1 MSMRGNRTGVIKG
14 TVCLPDD
21 LGSIDWEDEPRG
33 VKHRREV
40 ARHRRLMRI
49 GWSKVRARQAQ
60 EKAKLLAELDRIGRR
75 FAKEQKSLD
84 KLRVKLAARE
94 VLGTFSLQ
102 TMREVMWLNNDH
114 LENER
119 LANKMAERDLKRLK
133 GKST

>member
-1 MSMRGNRTGVIKG
+1 
-14 TVCLPDD
+14 
-21 LGSIDWEDEPRG
+21 
-33 VKHRREV
+33 
-40 ARHRRLMRI
+40 MRI